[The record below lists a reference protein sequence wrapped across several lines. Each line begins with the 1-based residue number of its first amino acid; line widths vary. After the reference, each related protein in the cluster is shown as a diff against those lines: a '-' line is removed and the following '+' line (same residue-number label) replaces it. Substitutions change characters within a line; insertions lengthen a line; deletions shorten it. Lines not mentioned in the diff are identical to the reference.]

1 MNQPTPPADRA
12 ADPGTGPP
20 AARPG
25 GRKAPAISSS
35 TLLAGGR
42 EVLIRHG
49 EETYR
54 LKLTSSN
61 KLILTK

>member
-1 MNQPTPPADRA
+1 MTPATPPPNRA

-20 AARPG
+20 ADPPG
-25 GRKAPAISSS
+25 ATSPPAISSAA
-35 TLLAGGR
+35 LLAGAR
-42 EVLIRHG
+42 EVLIHHG

>member
-1 MNQPTPPADRA
+1 MNQPTQGASPPPRSGA
-12 ADPGTGPP
+12 GPP
-20 AARPG
+20 AA
-25 GRKAPAISSS
+25 KPAALSSAD
-35 TLLAGGR
+35 LLAGAR

-49 EETYR
+49 DETYR

>member
-1 MNQPTPPADRA
+1 MNQSAQEPIAPPRS
-12 ADPGTGPP
+12 GTGPP
-20 AARPG
+20 AALDS
-25 GRKAPAISSS
+25 A
-35 TLLAGGR
+35 TLLAGAR

>member
-1 MNQPTPPADRA
+1 MNHPTPPASRA
-12 ADPGTGPP
+12 AAPGTGPP
-20 AARPG
+20 ATHPG
-25 GRKAPAISSS
+25 DTKASAISS
-35 TLLAGGR
+35 TALLAGAR